1 MARIQVLELPIVY
14 RENGTYETPFVLV
27 VDHVTQQEADSLT
40 HRVKGLSERC
50 GARTAVISEIPL
62 DVVSPS
68 ALDVQSDF
76 VDEYATP
83 DIIGTTPST

>member
-1 MARIQVLELPIVY
+1 MARIQVLELPTIH
-14 RENGTYETPFVLV
+14 RENGTYETPFVLI
-27 VDHVTQQEADSLT
+27 VDHVTQQEADSLA

-76 VDEYATP
+76 VDEYANP
-83 DIIGTTPST
+83 GIIGTTPSP